1 MPTTPVC
8 TIDATGIHVPDYD
21 TVRAYFVNAYR
32 AIYGQ
37 DVYLGNDAQ
46 DGQFLS
52 LLALAVHE
60 SNGATVAAYNA
71 YSPATAQGTGL
82 SSVVK
87 INGVSRL
94 TPTFSTV
101 DLTLIGQASEIVVDG
116 AARGADGTAWL
127 LPSPVV
133 FPASGQITV
142 TATAATIG
150 AINAAARTITT
161 IATPTKGWQSVTN
174 LTAATP
180 GQPVES
186 DAQLR
191 RRQGLSTALTAVT
204 PLEALQ
210 GAILAISGVAACK
223 IYENDTNDVDA
234 NGVPGH
240 AICPVVDGGN
250 ADDIAQ
256 VIKLKKPPGVGTYG
270 DVSRTIADAYGIARS
285 YQFFRPKA
293 TGVAWYVVL
302 RPKAGYTTDVAAQIR
317 ASLAAYTNRLGIG
330 TNQSLSGAYPAA
342 NLSGLPQAATFEI
355 VGLRAAR
362 ANSSS
367 DAYGDVTCAFNER
380 LVCNPE
386 DVDIRM
392 ATA

>member
-1 MPTTPVC
+1 MGATPVC
-8 TIDATGIHVPDYD
+8 QITEAGIVRPDFDACLGYVQ
-21 TVRAYFVNAYR
+21 ALYR
-32 AIYGQ
+32 SIYGV
-37 DVYLGNDAQ
+37 DIYLGADCQ
-46 DGQFLS
+46 DGQFMA
-52 LLALAVHE
+52 LLANAIHDC
-60 SNGATVAAYNA
+60 NGETVAAYNA
-71 YSPATAQGTGL
+71 FSPSTAQGAGL

-87 INGVSRL
+87 INGIRRMS
-94 TPTFSTV
+94 PTASTSDV
-101 DLTLIGQASEIVVDG
+101 IIVGQASSVITAG
-116 AARGADGTAWL
+116 AVQDANGNFWDL
-127 LPSPVV
+127 
-133 FPASGQITV
+133 PASVIIPSEGQVLV
-142 TATAATIG
+142 TATCRTPG
-150 AINAAARTITT
+150 AIAAPAGTITS
-161 IATPTKGWQSVTN
+161 IATPALGWQSVTN
-174 LTAATP
+174 PQAAAV
-180 GQPVES
+180 GVPVETDS
-186 DAQLR
+186 ALR
-191 RRQGLSTALTAVT
+191 QRQALSTALPALT
-204 PLEALQ
+204 PLESLQ
-210 GAILAISGVAACK
+210 GTIFAISGVAACK

-256 VIKLKKPPGVGTYG
+256 IIKLKKPPGVGTYG